1 MSTDNFVPTA
11 PSQRIES
18 IDVLRGWVVLG
29 ILTINILLFGLPDV
43 VGVNPTIWGTYEGID
58 IFAFVSAQVV
68 FEGAQRTIFSM
79 LFGAGVLLFIERISA
94 DERHGNIRRLYYRRM
109 IGLMVFGL
117 IDMYLLLWFGDII
130 FLYGFVG
137 LFLYFLR
144 NVSKQTLLTLSG
156 ILLVISTLMFGGLQ
170 WVKTNLVEPG
180 IESALEKVES
190 GEELDLFETE
200 YFAAYN
206 EIFDVE
212 GSILPEVEAKQKGY
226 FSAYPY
232 VLEMINTL
240 QWFALPVYS
249 FWDVVL
255 MMMVGMVLYKLRV
268 FDASRT
274 IRTYLTMTLL
284 GFGIGILINVYEVST
299 TLINNYSIASQF
311 QWTYHLGRLAM
322 AFGYI
327 GTIML
332 VCKVGVLP
340 RVRSCLAAV
349 GRMALTNYLVQSIL
363 CLIFFIL
370 LGFFGKLRFHEL
382 YYVVFVIWAIQLVY
396 SPLWLKRYR
405 YGPVEYLWRRWT
417 YGRGVSNRL

>member
-1 MSTDNFVPTA
+1 MSVEHVVPTA
-11 PSQRIES
+11 PAQRIES

-29 ILTINILLFGLPDV
+29 ILTINIILFALPFSV
-43 VGVNPTIWGTYEGID
+43 ARNPTIFGTYEGVD
-58 IFAFVSAQVV
+58 VFTFVFSQIV

-79 LFGAGVLLFIERISA
+79 LFGAGVLLFIERLAA
-94 DERHGNIRRLYYRRM
+94 DERHTKVGRLYYRRM

-117 IDMYLLLWFGDII
+117 VDMYLLLWFGDII

-144 NVSKQTLLTLSG
+144 NVSTKTLLTLSG
-156 ILLVISTLMFGGLQ
+156 ILLVISTLLFGGLQ
-170 WVKTNLVEPG
+170 AFKVHMLEPG
-180 IESALEKVES
+180 IDRALEKVER
-190 GEELDLFETE
+190 GEELDMLEIE
-200 YFAAYN
+200 YLEIHN
-206 EIFDVE
+206 EFVDVE
-212 GSILPEVEAKQKGY
+212 DQILPEIEAKQQGY

-232 VLEMINTL
+232 VLEMINL
-240 QWFALPVYS
+240 IQWLNLPTYS

-255 MMMVGMVLYKLRV
+255 MMMIGMALYRLRV
-268 FDASRT
+268 FDGSRT
-274 IRTYLTMTLL
+274 VRTYLTMALL
-284 GFGIGILINVYEVST
+284 GFGIGISINVYEVHA
-299 TLINNYSIASQF
+299 TLSQNYSIASQI

-340 RVRSCLAAV
+340 RVRSSLAAV

-370 LGFFGKLRFHEL
+370 FGFFGQLRYHEL
-382 YYVVFVIWAIQLVY
+382 YFVVLVIWALQLLY
-396 SPLWLKRYR
+396 SPLWLKRYQ
-405 YGPVEYLWRRWT
+405 YGPAEYLWRRWT

>member
-43 VGVNPTIWGTYEGID
+43 VGVNPTIWGTYEGVD

-94 DERHGNIRRLYYRRM
+94 DERQGNIRRLYYRRM

-117 IDMYLLLWFGDII
+117 VDMYLLLWFGDII

-180 IESALEKVES
+180 IESAVEKVER

-206 EIFDVE
+206 EMFDVE

-240 QWFALPVYS
+240 QWLALPVYS

-284 GFGIGILINVYEVST
+284 GFGIGISINVYEVST
-299 TLINNYSIASQF
+299 TLINDYSIASQF

-332 VCKVGVLP
+332 ICKVGVLP

-363 CLIFFIL
+363 CLVFFIL

-382 YYVVFVIWAIQLVY
+382 YYVVFVIWAIQLIY

-405 YGPVEYLWRRWT
+405 YGPAEYLWRRWT
-417 YGRGVSNRL
+417 YGRGISNRL

>member
-1 MSTDNFVPTA
+1 MSTEHFVPTA

-29 ILTINILLFGLPDV
+29 ILTINILFFGLPYA
-43 VGVNPTIWGTYEGID
+43 VGENPTLFESYAGVD
-58 IFAFVSAQVV
+58 VFAFIFSQVV

-79 LFGAGVLLFIERISA
+79 LFGAGVLLFIERLAA
-94 DERHGNIRRLYYRRM
+94 DERNARIGRLYYRRM

-144 NVSKQTLLTLSG
+144 NVSTKTLLTLSG
-156 ILLVISTLMFGGLQ
+156 ILLVVSTLLFGGIQ
-170 WVKTNLVEPG
+170 AFKVHMVEPG
-180 IESALEKVES
+180 IERALEKVER
-190 GEELDLFETE
+190 GETLDMLEVE
-200 YFAAYN
+200 YLEVYN
-206 EIFDVE
+206 EFVDVE
-212 GSILPEVEAKQKGY
+212 DQILQEIEAKQRGY

-232 VLEMINTL
+232 VVHMINL
-240 QWFALPVYS
+240 AQWLALPLYS

-255 MMMVGMVLYKLRV
+255 MMMIGMALYRLGV

-274 IRTYLTMTLL
+274 VRTYLTMALL
-284 GFGIGILINVYEVST
+284 GFGLGVLINVYEVHT
-299 TLINNYSIASQF
+299 TLSHNYSISSQVH
-311 QWTYHLGRLAM
+311 WTYHLGRLAM
-322 AFGYI
+322 ACGYI

-332 VCKVGVLP
+332 ICKVGVLP

-363 CLIFFIL
+363 ALIFFIL
-370 LGFFGKLRFHEL
+370 LGFFGQLRYHEL
-382 YYVVFVIWAIQLVY
+382 YYVVLVIWTLQLIY

-405 YGPVEYLWRRWT
+405 YGPAEYLWRRWT